1 MHRRN
6 FLQMT
11 LGTAAVGMLPLPAMT
26 APAVQTARPMTYAW
40 AVAIAHAQAKV
51 SEGAL
56 VSQLGVTP
64 ETARATMARLLER
77 GVISAP
83 DAGGIARAVAPML
96 RSVPLPGMRAVASV
110 ARAANATDA
119 PRAADVLRHIGDG
132 LAEDADDAPVTPEE

>member
-26 APAVQTARPMTYAW
+26 APVVQAARPMTYAW

-77 GVISAP
+77 GIISAP
-83 DAGGIARAVAPML
+83 DAGGVARAVAPML

-110 ARAANATDA
+110 TRAANATDA
-119 PRAADVLRHIGDG
+119 PRLNDLARQVGDVLT
-132 LAEDADDAPVTPEE
+132 DDTETGRI